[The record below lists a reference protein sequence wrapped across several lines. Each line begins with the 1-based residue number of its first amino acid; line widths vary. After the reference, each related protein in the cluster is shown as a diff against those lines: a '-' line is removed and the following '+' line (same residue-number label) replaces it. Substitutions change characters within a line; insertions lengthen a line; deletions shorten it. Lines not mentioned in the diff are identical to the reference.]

1 MSLTPVKN
9 NPPSLNSVLQSN
21 PGDRV
26 SASKGE
32 VAPIVAVLSRQMP
45 LPQAQQLAGQ
55 TVLAQVVKGG
65 ADGEAVLEYAGN
77 NIPVKLPPG
86 KMLTAGELI
95 TVNFALNEKKESGN
109 TRETG
114 STRKTT
120 DIRNLLV
127 GESPEDNPDAD
138 SPSFVDKL
146 SSSARLIGFLDRVT
160 DRTTPLPANTLRSVE
175 QLVETARNLRDGQT
189 RDPANSA
196 AQSNTAVSKADLGT
210 LTRDISGPLAKQVS
224 SAIEN
229 SGLFYESHLKEWAN
243 GQRTKEQLALE
254 PQAKFDAQ
262 QVISEKNIDPNALNQ
277 SVRMVTTQ
285 LATLDQN
292 RIALALNGLLER
304 PVQVEIQPD
313 DSPPERDDPAQAEG
327 VRPWVARLKLDMAH
341 LGELE
346 VRVRMLGS
354 RCDVSMKA
362 DPASKQALDA
372 HWREFQD
379 ALNLKGLTL
388 EHGQIMSRSNEAST

>member
-9 NPPSLNSVLQSN
+9 SPPSLNSVLQSN

-65 ADGEAVLEYAGN
+65 PDGEAVLEYGGTE
-77 NIPVKLPPG
+77 IPVKLPPG

-95 TVNFALNEKKESGN
+95 TVNFALGEKRESGN

-114 STRKTT
+114 ATRKTT

-127 GESPEDNPDAD
+127 SDGEQDNADAD

-160 DRTTPLPANTLRSVE
+160 DRTTTLPANTLRSVS
-175 QLVETARNLRDGQT
+175 QLIETARNLREGIT
-189 RDPANSA
+189 PNEP
-196 AQSNTAVSKADLGT
+196 NTSSKALSKTDLGT
-210 LTRDISGPLAKQVS
+210 LARDISGPLAKQVS

-254 PQAKFDAQ
+254 PQSKFDAQ
-262 QVISEKNIDPNALNQ
+262 QVISEKSIDPAALNQ
-277 SVRMVTTQ
+277 AVKMVTTQ

-292 RIALALNGLLER
+292 RIALALSGLLER

-313 DSPPERDDPAQAEG
+313 DKPPEKDEPSAAEG
-327 VRPWVARLKLDMAH
+327 VRPWIAKLKLDMAQ

-388 EHGQIMSRSNEAST
+388 EHGQIVGRNAGVQA